1 MKTLRLLGGLLALG
15 AGAVAAGWLLTHSET
30 ARLRAER
37 DRLEQERRQLQEV
50 VNRLTT
56 ERRVA
61 EVIVTDQQRDPQG
74 NVTQTEIQFIQLDRA
89 GHPLPPRSF
98 RLPGSV
104 LYFDGLVIKFADE
117 FVQAGDPLRGQSILF
132 FRRIFSEVVAPQDG
146 LPIDEPGRVPDPF
159 RLADKPGEFEQR
171 LWGRFWSY
179 VTDPAAAKKEGIRI
193 AQGEAVYA
201 PMTTGQRWTLTL
213 EADGGLNLHI
223 TAPATVPAK
232 ER

>member
-1 MKTLRLLGGLLALG
+1 
-15 AGAVAAGWLLTHSET
+15 
-30 ARLRAER
+30 
-37 DRLEQERRQLQEV
+37 
-50 VNRLTT
+50 
-56 ERRVA
+56 
-61 EVIVTDQQRDPQG
+61 
-74 NVTQTEIQFIQLDRA
+74 
-89 GHPLPPRSF
+89 
-98 RLPGSV
+98 
-104 LYFDGLVIKFADE
+104 
-117 FVQAGDPLRGQSILF
+117 
-132 FRRIFSEVVAPQDG
+132 
-146 LPIDEPGRVPDPF
+146 F